1 MKETLRHQQAF
12 EYYYMLGPERSLGK
26 VASQFN
32 ISRPTATMWS
42 QKLNWDQ
49 RIIERD
55 NKNMQVIRE
64 KNDEDVVNQMEAYRK
79 IIKASVSDYIK
90 RLKDGK
96 VKIDTVNDFAKLVK
110 LDMELTGYIQQI
122 INTDE
127 NNITEDDNIIF
138 EFNGGDEDESKSQ

>member
-1 MKETLRHQQAF
+1 MRETLKHQQAF

-26 VASQFN
+26 VASQFGV
-32 ISRPTATMWS
+32 SRPTATMWS
-42 QKLNWDQ
+42 QKLNWDA

-55 NKNMQVIRE
+55 NKNMQAIRD
-64 KNDEDVVNQMEAYRK
+64 KNDEDVVSQMEAYRK

-96 VKIDTVNDFAKLVK
+96 VKIDSVNDFAKLVK
-110 LDMELTGYIQQI
+110 LDMELTGYIQQVASA
-122 INTDE
+122 DE

>member
-1 MKETLRHQQAF
+1 MKETLKHQQAF

-110 LDMELTGYIQQI
+110 LDIELTGYIQQVT
-122 INTDE
+122 NTDE
-127 NNITEDDNIIF
+127 NNIDNNDNIIF
-138 EFNGGDEDESKSQ
+138 EFSGGDENESKSQ

>member
-26 VASQFN
+26 VAAKFN
-32 ISRPTATMWS
+32 ISRPTATVWS

-55 NKNMQVIRE
+55 NKNMQAIRD
-64 KNDEDVVNQMEAYRK
+64 KNDEDVVSNMESYRK
-79 IIKASVSDYIK
+79 IIRASVGDYIK

-96 VKIDTVNDFAKLVK
+96 VKIDTVRDFTQLVR
-110 LDMELTGYIQQI
+110 LDMELCGYVGEIVKEQKV
-122 INTDE
+122 
-127 NNITEDDNIIF
+127 
-138 EFNGGDEDESKSQ
+138 DEDAGVEVIVNISDGENIDEDSN

>member
-1 MKETLRHQQAF
+1 MRETLKHQQAF

-42 QKLNWDQ
+42 QKLNWDE
-49 RIIERD
+49 RIVERD
-55 NKNMQVIRE
+55 NKNMKSIRD
-64 KNDEDVVNQMEAYRK
+64 KNDEDVINQMEAYRK
-79 IIKASVSDYIK
+79 VIKASVSDYIK

-122 INTDE
+122 VNTDE
-127 NNITEDDNIIF
+127 SNMNKDDNIIF
-138 EFNGGDEDESKSQ
+138 EFSGGDENESKSQ

>member
-1 MKETLRHQQAF
+1 MRETLKHQQAF

-26 VASQFN
+26 VASQFGV
-32 ISRPTATMWS
+32 SRPTATMWS
-42 QKLNWDQ
+42 QKLNWDA

-55 NKNMQVIRE
+55 NKNMQAIRD
-64 KNDEDVVNQMEAYRK
+64 KNDEDVVSQMEAYRK

-110 LDMELTGYIQQI
+110 LDMELTGYIQQVASA
-122 INTDE
+122 DE

-138 EFNGGDEDESKSQ
+138 EFSGGDEDESKSQ